1 MVWVAAADRLAEGY
15 GLARSL
21 WTYRRPGRVRRLTR
35 LYVPFVRPG
44 DLCFDI
50 GAHVGDRTSCFVRLG
65 ACVVAVEPQPRFA
78 AYLRRNFRRTAGVT
92 VVEAAL
98 AERPGQIEMFTSRRH
113 PTVSTG
119 SRDFLNAVADV
130 PSFKPVRWNGR
141 CRVEATTLN
150 ALIER
155 FGEPD
160 FVKIDV
166 EGMEDAVL
174 LGLDRPVRALSFE
187 FVPAHR
193 DAALRAVDRLAT
205 LGRYRFSTAYG
216 ESGRFARGWG
226 DASSLRAWLDEQAV
240 DGPSGDVYAAMVPP
254 GRDGT

>member
-1 MVWVAAADRLAEGY
+1 MVWGAAAEGLAEGY

-35 LYVPFVRPG
+35 LYAPFVKPG

-50 GAHVGDRTSCFVRLG
+50 GAHVGDRSACFLRLG
-65 ACVVAVEPQPRFA
+65 ARVVAVEPQPRFA
-78 AYLRRNFRRTAGVT
+78 AYLRWGFRAAPAVT
-92 VVEAAL
+92 VVEAAV
-98 AERPGQIEMFTSRRH
+98 AGRPGRIEMFTSRRH

-119 SRDFLNAVADV
+119 SKDFLDAVADV
-130 PSFKPVRWNGR
+130 PSFKPVRWDGR
-141 CRVEATTLN
+141 HVVEATTLD
-150 ALIER
+150 ALIGR
-155 FGEPD
+155 FGEPT

-205 LGRYRFSTAYG
+205 LGRYRFRAAYG
-216 ESGRFARGWG
+216 ETGRFVGGWG
-226 DASSLRAWLDEQAV
+226 DAATLKAWLEDQAA
-240 DGPSGDVYAAMVPP
+240 DGPSGDVYAALTPP
-254 GRDGT
+254 A